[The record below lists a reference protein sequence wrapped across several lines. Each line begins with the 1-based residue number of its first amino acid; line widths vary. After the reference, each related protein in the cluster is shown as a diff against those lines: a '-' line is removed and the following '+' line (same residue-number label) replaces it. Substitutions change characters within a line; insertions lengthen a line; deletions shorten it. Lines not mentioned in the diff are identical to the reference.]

1 MYVLH
6 TYTYIHTYLRTCTYT
21 YTLRDTTYVRTYV
34 YTYIHSYIR
43 LLISIHCM
51 VYISVMSLSRLH
63 GDFFFG
69 ILRFDYIEKIKKK
82 FKVVTRGNFMK
93 WLLREGGMGGL
104 IRTHYV
110 CTYTYVYVCMYYI
123 HTYVYIH
130 TYMRITTS
138 PNNIFWRSWFL
149 DNIALI
155 FKSEAKWA

>member
-43 LLISIHCM
+43 LLISIHYI

-69 ILRFDYIEKIKKK
+69 ILRCDHIEKIKKIQGRYK
-82 FKVVTRGNFMK
+82 GQFYEVIAS
-93 WLLREGGMGGL
+93 GGRNGW
-104 IRTHYV
+104 I
-110 CTYTYVYVCMYYI
+110 
-123 HTYVYIH
+123 
-130 TYMRITTS
+130 
-138 PNNIFWRSWFL
+138 N
-149 DNIALI
+149 
-155 FKSEAKWA
+155 